1 MSGEED
7 LYYNMDRSRL
17 GLAVILNNLD
27 KEQEPTKKDV
37 EIMGSVLRDI
47 GQIYNRYWMLRN
59 DISKNNSVSR
69 IRGGDL
75 PEPDQPGDELRQEEA
90 DRGQAPPRL
99 QLLPLPDH
107 QPRHGGQLP
116 LGQVCILTSHH
127 L

>member
-37 EIMGSVLRDI
+37 EIMGSVLKDI
-47 GQIYNRYWMLRN
+47 GQILTEDKIRYLTA
-59 DISKNNSVSR
+59 NSVSR
-69 IRGGDL
+69 IRGRDL

-107 QPRHGGQLP
+107 QPRHGGQLSP
-116 LGQVCILTSHH
+116 
-127 L
+127 

>member
-47 GQIYNRYWMLRN
+47 GQIDNNYW
-59 DISKNNSVSR
+59 R
-69 IRGGDL
+69 I
-75 PEPDQPGDELRQEEA
+75 
-90 DRGQAPPRL
+90 
-99 QLLPLPDH
+99 
-107 QPRHGGQLP
+107 
-116 LGQVCILTSHH
+116 
-127 L
+127 

>member
-47 GQIYNRYWMLRN
+47 GQIYNRFGCPDL
-59 DISKNNSVSR
+59 ISHKQFCVQDSR
-69 IRGGDL
+69 WRFTG
-75 PEPDQPGDELRQEEA
+75 
-90 DRGQAPPRL
+90 
-99 QLLPLPDH
+99 
-107 QPRHGGQLP
+107 
-116 LGQVCILTSHH
+116 T
-127 L
+127 

>member
-47 GQIYNRYWMLRN
+47 GQIYNHYWRIRF
-59 DISKNNSVSR
+59 DIS
-69 IRGGDL
+69 
-75 PEPDQPGDELRQEEA
+75 
-90 DRGQAPPRL
+90 
-99 QLLPLPDH
+99 
-107 QPRHGGQLP
+107 
-116 LGQVCILTSHH
+116 
-127 L
+127 